1 MNRGDIMKMKELS
14 ARTGIPDRTIRFYI
28 SDGIF
33 VPEKYTENYQGRRSF
48 DFTDK
53 DVEQLKRIAILR
65 KYGFSLKDISS
76 LMDNSVS
83 VAELLNL
90 HINDLKKDVNSD
102 IEIINSMVNVSLESP
117 QNINELCDMLD
128 NPYIA
133 KKPIPIVDNTA
144 PYRRLNTALSIKNKK
159 QKSIITA
166 ISLLLFIAI
175 VALAVSQITN
185 RTEKQIPDANESFAG
200 LCIIEA
206 DEIQELS
213 SNTKIDYKKLTDN
226 VLLLDDINNPLS
238 LNDSNSQFKNEGI
251 QTDANNLRL
260 YSEFHTNS
268 DYILVMP
275 IFDDGSGNLYG
286 KNSEYWTNISNSIEF
301 TIDSSEKETSNFI
314 YSYVVTIYN
323 DLIHDK
329 EESMELTGSLKY
341 ITKDAKTVND
351 YINGFEDFCN
361 QVDSGDEEEL
371 CFLETGNYDFSGEN
385 EFYFSLV
392 RQYKANPN
400 DDEYIQVHMDIIFEP
415 IKAVSSSQIWS
426 DEFDNYEDFFK
437 EINASKILK
446 YINDNNLKPKRI
458 DFYADET

>member
-1 MNRGDIMKMKELS
+1 MRMKELS
-14 ARTGIPDRTIRFYI
+14 ELTGLSDRTIRFYI

-48 DFTDK
+48 DFTENDATL
-53 DVEQLKRIAILR
+53 LKRIAVLR
-65 KYGFSLKDISS
+65 KYGFSLKDIKS
-76 LMDNSVS
+76 LIDNTASTS
-83 VAELLNL
+83 ELLNA
-90 HINDLKKDVNSD
+90 HINELKQDVNGD
-102 IEIINSMVNVSLESP
+102 IEIINSIVNVSLENP
-117 QNINELCDMLD
+117 QNIIELCDMLD

-133 KKPIPIVDNTA
+133 KKPIPFVDNTA
-144 PYRRLNTALSIKNKK
+144 PYRQINATLTLKNKK
-159 QKSIITA
+159 LKYIIIA
-166 ISLLLFIAI
+166 VSVLLLLVIIALI
-175 VALAVSQITN
+175 VSKV
-185 RTEKQIPDANESFAG
+185 TEKTENQIDTSNERFAG

-206 DEIQELS
+206 NEIQELS
-213 SNTKIDYKKLTDN
+213 SDTKIDYKKLTDN
-226 VLLLDDINNPLS
+226 ILLLDDINNPSL
-238 LNDSNSQFKNEGI
+238 LNDSDSRFENEEIIRGSKNL
-251 QTDANNLRL
+251 NL
-260 YSEFHTNS
+260 YAEFHSSN

-275 IFDDGSGNLYG
+275 IFDDGFGNLYG
-286 KNSEYWTNISNSIEF
+286 RNSEYWTNISNTSEF
-301 TIDSSEKETSNFI
+301 TIDSSEKKASNYA
-314 YSYVVTIYN
+314 YSYVVTIHN
-323 DLIHDK
+323 DLVDDK
-329 EESMELTGSLKY
+329 EERMELLGNLKY
-341 ITKDAKTVND
+341 ITKDAETVND

-400 DDEYIQVHMDIIFEP
+400 GDEYIQVHMDIIFEP

-437 EINASKILK
+437 EINASEILK